1 MSKKKKTH
9 NNNDKAKPPINLV
22 LPGNIPQED
31 MKNLIVNSLLAY
43 DEEKKKLEKQ
53 EQEKEAQE
61 WRKKIGYKDYSDRKW
76 LPRVFLTFF
85 NDIKTMLKI
94 LFMPKK
100 SISGDHATSGL
111 MKLFV
116 MLFFII
122 CKWILWGVFIASV
135 LSYPLSLIF
144 HNFPTID
151 PASYPSYIGIGIIT
165 LMLAQLFRMAS
176 IEVEKMKD
184 HNYIVDIFAA
194 VAAVVAI
201 IISFLI
207 R

>member
-1 MSKKKKTH
+1 MSKKAKKQK
-9 NNNDKAKPPINLV
+9 NDEKTAPPINLV
-22 LPGNIPQED
+22 LPDNMPQED
-31 MKNLIVNSLLAY
+31 MQNLIVNSLLAY
-43 DEEKKKLEKQ
+43 DEAKKKLEMQ
-53 EQEKEAQE
+53 EQEKGAQE
-61 WRKKIGYKDYSDRKW
+61 WREKIGYKDYSDRKW

-85 NDIKTMLKI
+85 NSIKTMLKI

-100 SISGDHATSGL
+100 KINGDHATSGL

-116 MLFFII
+116 MLFFKA
-122 CKWILWGVFIASV
+122 CKWVLWVVSITAF
-135 LSYPLSLIF
+135 LSYPLSLIL
-144 HNFPTID
+144 HNAPVID
-151 PASYPSYIGIGIIT
+151 PAVYPSYLGIGIIA

-176 IEVEKMKD
+176 IEVQKMRD

-201 IISFLI
+201 IISFVI